1 MLMTL
6 KTGRYPVVVVVV
18 VAAAMLA
25 AGTTARAQATVDRRA
40 ACGTDRSTRQVLTG
54 TVSDFRRLPSA
65 GTAGILALGGAAAL
79 GAHAIDRNVNNSV
92 SSGNSGPFRAGA
104 TIGGTPL
111 ELGAA
116 FTTYAIGRSLK
127 KPCIAALGGDL
138 VQAQLMA
145 EVLTFGLK
153 QATRRARPEGSG
165 FSFPSGHTTMAFAS
179 ATVLQ
184 RHFGW
189 KAGVPAYAVAT
200 YVAASRVE
208 MKRHYLSDVAFGAAL
223 GIVAGRTIGVGHG
236 RQLMLTPSASPHG
249 AAAMFTLMDRK

>member
-1 MLMTL
+1 MTQ
-6 KTGRYPVVVVVV
+6 TMGRLPA
-18 VAAAMLA
+18 VAAMAASILA
-25 AGTTARAQATVDRRA
+25 AGTVARAQTTFGGRA
-40 ACGTDRSTRQVLTG
+40 SCAENRSTRQLLTG
-54 TVSDFRRLPSA
+54 TVGDFRRLPST

-79 GAHAIDRNVNNSV
+79 GAHAIDRSVNNSV
-92 SSGNSGPFRAGA
+92 SSQSSGPFRAGA

-127 KPCIAALGGDL
+127 KSCIAALGGDL

-145 EVLTFGLK
+145 EVLTIGLK
-153 QATRRARPEGSG
+153 RATRRARPEGSG

-189 KAGVPAYAVAT
+189 KVGGPAYAVAS
-200 YVAASRVE
+200 YIAASRVE
-208 MKRHYLSDVAFGAAL
+208 MKRHYLSDVAFGAAV

-236 RQLMLTPSASPHG
+236 RQLLLMPIASPHG
-249 AAAMFTLMDRK
+249 AGASFTVIGAK